1 MMRYTGV
8 GRGFR
13 GTASVAFLLVVGAAW
28 ISLSGRAVP
37 TSPAL
42 HAKSPAP
49 RVAIDFRLLEP
60 IVLIPVRVN
69 GSGVLWFEL
78 DSGFENSVIDPKWI
92 GPLGLKAGRKQRVDA
107 PGGSV
112 ERATITGASLELPG
126 LQISNQVFSA
136 IDQSAFAQFYGQAVD
151 GILGF
156 DFIERFV
163 TEIDYEAQRLRLYD
177 PATYRYDGAGFS
189 VPIDV
194 SMRQPY
200 VEARVLQK
208 GEAPAQGR
216 FEIDTGSMDAL
227 TLNTPFAAIH
237 RIPGP
242 GARAVSVRGQSLGGE
257 TSGLL
262 TRVEGL
268 ELGNIRIDAPI
279 AGIVA
284 DDADRAGQISG
295 EILRRFRVILDYS
308 RGRMILEKNR
318 HFSEPFETDMLGI
331 FLVAAGTQLE
341 ERKVFLVI
349 PNTPAGRAGIRVGDL
364 LASVDGRDATRYPL
378 NDLRRMFRQAGLQ
391 YHLTF
396 RRGARAIEL
405 DVRLEPLL

>member
-1 MMRYTGV
+1 MRHTGI
-8 GRGFR
+8 GRGSR
-13 GTASVAFLLVVGAAW
+13 GAASVAFLLVVAAAW
-28 ISLSGRAVP
+28 ISSSGGAVP
-37 TSPAL
+37 APPAL
-42 HAKSPAP
+42 HTKSPAP
-49 RVAIDFRLLEP
+49 RVAIDFRLFGP
-60 IVLIPVRVN
+60 IVLVPVRVN

-78 DSGFENSVIDPKWI
+78 DTGFENSVIDPKWI

-112 ERATITGASLELPG
+112 ERATITGATLELPG
-126 LQISNQVFSA
+126 LQITNQVFSA
-136 IDQSAFAQFYGQAVD
+136 IDQSAFAPFYGHAVD

-177 PATYRYDGAGFS
+177 AATYRYDGAGSS

-194 SMRQPY
+194 STRQPY
-200 VEARVLQK
+200 VEARVLRN

-227 TLNTPFAAIH
+227 NLNTPFAASH

-242 GARAVSVRGQSLGGE
+242 GARAVSVRGRSLGGE

-268 ELGNIRIDAPI
+268 ELGNIRIDMPI

-284 DDADRAGQISG
+284 DDVDRAGQISG
-295 EILRRFRVILDYS
+295 EILRRFRVIVDYS
-308 RGRMILEKNR
+308 RGLMILEKNR
-318 HFSEPFETDMLGI
+318 NFAEPFDTDMLGI
-331 FLVAAGTQLE
+331 FLVAAGAQLE
-341 ERKVFLVI
+341 KRKVFLVI
-349 PNTPAGRAGIRVGDL
+349 PNTPADRAGIRVGDL
-364 LASVDGRDATRYPL
+364 LASVDSRDAGEYPL
-378 NDLRRMFRQAGLQ
+378 NELRRMFRQAGLR
-391 YHLTF
+391 YRLTF

-405 DVRLEPLL
+405 DARLEPLL